1 MRNTHPLTVIT
12 VCSLIAA
19 GLSFTPPT
27 HADELPAIPVT
38 PTQTKVL
45 LLPTLDETGDRAEMQ
60 REHVSVG
67 NHRLEYELLTRGFQV
82 IGPHDAL
89 RAARAEGID
98 LDDTDSRGSMS
109 LKMLAK
115 DTGADWV
122 VSAAVI
128 EVKDDRNRG
137 FSVFANRRAYAKVQI
152 KVYDA
157 KQGGYLANRFQTEHK
172 TTVRAMPGI
181 NGIGTT
187 GLFKQAI
194 DTTIQRSIAN
204 LLTPYPKNVKVADE
218 FGESDLID
226 KDDTKPADNKE
237 AEKAA
242 ADTKPQAAA
251 PAAPAAPADA
261 PAATP
266 AADTGAAPAVILQ

>member
-1 MRNTHPLTVIT
+1 MRNSRLFTAVTA
-12 VCSLIAA
+12 CSLLAA
-19 GLSFTPPT
+19 VISFMPPA

-38 PTQTKVL
+38 PTDTKVL

-60 REHVSVG
+60 REHVNVG

-82 IGPHDAL
+82 IGPHEAL

-128 EVKDDRNRG
+128 EVKDDKNRG

-157 KQGGYLANRFQTEHK
+157 KQGGYLANRFQLEHK
-172 TTVRAMPGI
+172 TTVRALPGV

-226 KDDTKPADNKE
+226 KDDAKGSNKTADDKSPA
-237 AEKAA
+237 AA
-242 ADTKPQAAA
+242 ADA
-251 PAAPAAPADA
+251 PTT
-261 PAATP
+261 TP
-266 AADTGAAPAVILQ
+266 AADTMSTPAGAN